1 MTGRNHE
8 GKAMEFYL
16 PATTG
21 EWLAWGT
28 AAITALAGLVMLFAP
43 GITMKLLRLQPIN
56 GRPEGYGSIRATLA
70 GFYLGLGFGCLVFA
84 QPFLWVVLGAA
95 WGFALFGRFISMMSD
110 SAGKGTA
117 RARGTLYMGFAAI
130 VEFLLAAGPLLY
142 AFGFVA

>member
-1 MTGRNHE
+1 
-8 GKAMEFYL
+8 MEFYL

-56 GRPEGYGSIRATLA
+56 ARPEGYGSIRATLA
-70 GFYLGLGFGCLVFA
+70 GPYLGLGFGCLVFA

-110 SAGKGTA
+110 KGA
-117 RARGTLYMGFAAI
+117 RGGGTLYNGLAAI